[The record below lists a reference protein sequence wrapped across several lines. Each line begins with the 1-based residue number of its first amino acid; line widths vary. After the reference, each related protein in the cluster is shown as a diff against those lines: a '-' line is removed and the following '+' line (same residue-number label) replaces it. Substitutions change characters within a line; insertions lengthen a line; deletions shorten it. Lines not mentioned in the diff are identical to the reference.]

1 MNPQQ
6 ILQEEIIKMLEKD
19 FSELQ
24 KLIDEIVKTK
34 DNPGFDKKKLG
45 EAHFTVQKIQMELYR
60 LILTMWPKN

>member
-1 MNPQQ
+1 
-6 ILQEEIIKMLEKD
+6 MLEKD

-60 LILTMWPKN
+60 LILTM